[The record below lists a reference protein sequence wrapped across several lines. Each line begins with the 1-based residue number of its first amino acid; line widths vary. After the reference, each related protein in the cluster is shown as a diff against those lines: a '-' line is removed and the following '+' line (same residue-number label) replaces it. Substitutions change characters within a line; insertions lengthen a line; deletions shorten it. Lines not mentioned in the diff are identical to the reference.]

1 VLGALSVTGTG
12 SELTEADHTRLIGE
26 VRRAADEIAAR
37 CP

>member
-1 VLGALSVTGTG
+1 MSKILG
-12 SELTEADHTRLIGE
+12 SELSEADHIRLISE